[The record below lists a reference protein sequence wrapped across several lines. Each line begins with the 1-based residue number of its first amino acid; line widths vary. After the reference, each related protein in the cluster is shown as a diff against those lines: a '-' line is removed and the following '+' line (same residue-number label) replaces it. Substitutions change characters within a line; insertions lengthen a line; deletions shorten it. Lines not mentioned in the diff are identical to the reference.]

1 LLAALGVQ
9 VIHVFAVFYIAAKL
23 ERASALYGGLGLA
36 ATLLFVLYVV
46 GRLVVSSA
54 VLNAELWHRGRRT
67 IQSEPNSP
75 G

>member
-1 LLAALGVQ
+1 
-9 VIHVFAVFYIAAKL
+9 VFYIAAKL
-23 ERASALYGGLGLA
+23 ERASALYGGLGMA

-54 VLNAELWHRGRRT
+54 LLNAELWRRSRRT